1 LNQFDSSGFV
11 GVDLAT
17 EDARATILYG
27 MHGQAQKTHIKTAP
41 LAKVVRSQPRQSE
54 QDPTSWVSAVE
65 SVLKGVARFAR
76 ENKIEIRGI
85 CVTATSG
92 TVVAIN
98 ERGKFLSPAVM
109 YDDARA
115 SDPITRLGMS
125 LQSSEK
131 PPETVF
137 LRHASDVINGW
148 LTDDLGAPS
157 DWSHALKTG
166 FDPAVN
172 AWSGNALARANEYL
186 LEVPTVV
193 APGSQIGAIG
203 RLAAEATGLDLNI
216 PVYLGMTDGCTS
228 HIAAGAMTVESATT
242 TIGTTLV
249 TKVVCN
255 RNISGQ
261 GFYSHLL
268 PLDTWLCGGASN
280 LGASAFKNFITDL
293 SLSEL
298 DAKAHEFGPA
308 SFVTYPLTGQSERFP
323 FTRNEISAFATGR
336 SDNMIENYRGV
347 LEGLAFAEKLSYEI
361 LSDAGA
367 ASRGPIYTGGG
378 GSKSTHWCQIRS
390 DVLGLPVFAT
400 SNATS
405 GMGAA
410 LIAWAASQ
418 TPDISEPLSQRP
430 ITGQTFEPDHRVNE
444 QLESSYQNFLAEL
457 RSRGWLG

>member
-1 LNQFDSSGFV
+1 LNHSGSIGFI
-11 GVDLAT
+11 GIDLAT
-17 EDARATILYG
+17 EDARATIVYG
-27 MHGQAQKTHIKTAP
+27 LDNEAQKTHIESAP
-41 LAKVVRSQPRQSE
+41 LARVVKPRPSQSE
-54 QDPTSWVSAVE
+54 QEPASWVVSVA
-65 SVLKGVARFAR
+65 SVLKAVTRFAR

-166 FDPAVN
+166 FDPAAK
-172 AWSGNALARANEYL
+172 AWSGKALMRADEYL
-186 LEVPTVV
+186 LKVPTV
-193 APGSQIGAIG
+193 APPGSQIGAIG
-203 RLAAEATGLDLNI
+203 KIAAEATGLNLNI

-228 HIAAGAMTVESATT
+228 HIAAGVMALKSATT

-249 TKVVCN
+249 TKVVCDS
-255 RNISGQ
+255 NISGQ

-268 PLDTWLCGGASN
+268 PLDSWLCGGASN
-280 LGASAFKNFITDL
+280 LGGSAFKNFVTDL

-298 DAKAHEFGPA
+298 DARAHKFGPA

-323 FTRNEISAFATGR
+323 FTRNEISAFATGS
-336 SDNMIENYRGV
+336 SDNLIENYRSV

-361 LSDAGA
+361 LSQAGA

-378 GSKSTHWCQIRS
+378 GSKSAHWCQIRS

-418 TPDISEPLSQRP
+418 TPDISKPLSRRP

-457 RSRGWLG
+457 RSREWLG